1 MSRNMLFMTLAVA
14 AASCGELTPAGEG
27 AAGTQEVTAPV
38 PAAAPSAE
46 LAASAVTPG
55 YANAQ
60 RFLEQATFGPRPVV
74 VGRPVPTESVE
85 HVLDVGVT
93 AALVEQLDAPTGVF
107 APTPPR
113 AAPCDGGFPA
123 VLDPGAQFFVAA
135 LTGADQLRLRTMFA
149 LSQILVVSANGVPEI
164 QSTCNS
170 ERRDAMVRYLNA
182 LRAGALGSY
191 RELLEQITLEPAM
204 GTFLNMANNVG
215 MGPDGPITANE
226 NFARELLQLFTLGTN
241 KLNDRGE
248 LVDNAGVVIPAG
260 GKPVPAYD
268 EDDVKAFARTLTGWT
283 YPSPSGCPTTVGGKR
298 TPRYDGP
305 MIPCQINHNS
315 AAATLLVYPG
325 APGGGLTTDKA
336 TARKHLEEA
345 LDNVF
350 FHPNLPPFVSKQ
362 LIQHLVTS
370 NPSPEY
376 VARVVAKFK
385 DDGSTLHRRGNLRVV
400 IRTILMDPEARA
412 PTAFASYGR
421 LRAPAELI
429 TRVLR
434 ALAVTVDTSAGKDP
448 GSYVNTHSAALGQ
461 SVPRPPSVFS
471 YYPPDQPAP
480 GSTLVGPEFG
490 LLDTSTI
497 TQRAS
502 FLNTLLHTA
511 AFENNGVSI
520 ADGLA
525 LLPATAAEQVDWL
538 DQHLLHGTMSTGAA
552 GLRTTLTEAL
562 ADTRSAGVEAK
573 KRLALFLTILSPEF
587 QIQR

>member
-226 NFARELLQLFTLGTN
+226 NFARELLQLFTVGLY
-241 KLNDRGE
+241 KLDDRGE
-248 LVDNAGVVIPAG
+248 RVLVG
-260 GKPVPAYD
+260 GEPQPTYTEA
-268 EDDVKAFARTLTGWT
+268 DVQAFARTLTGWT
-283 YPSPSGCPTTVGGKR
+283 FASPTGCPDKVGGKNEA
-298 TPRYDGP
+298 RYDAP
-305 MIPCQINHNS
+305 MISCPLNHNS
-315 AAATLLVYPG
+315 ASAQLLAYPG
-325 APGGGLTTDKA
+325 AANGGITTDRA
-336 TARKHLEEA
+336 SAHKHLEEA

-350 FHPNLPPFVSKQ
+350 NHPNLPPFVSKQ

-370 NPSPEY
+370 NPSPDY

-385 DDGSTLHRRGNLRVV
+385 DDGTASHRRGNLRVV
-400 IRTILMDPEARA
+400 LRAILLDPEARSPA
-412 PTAFASYGR
+412 ALATYGR
-421 LRAPAELI
+421 LRAPAELL
-429 TRVLR
+429 TRMLR
-434 ALAVTVDTSAGKDP
+434 GLGASVDSAPDP
-448 GSYVNTHSAALGQ
+448 GTFLNGQSGELGQ
-461 SVPRPPSVFS
+461 TVSRPPSVFS
-471 YYPPDQPAP
+471 YYPPDHPLP
-480 GSTLVGPEFG
+480 GSTSLVGPEFA
-490 LLDTSTI
+490 LLDTA
-497 TQRAS
+497 TQAGRAA
-502 FLNTLLHTA
+502 LLQTLLHGGRFA
-511 AFENNGVSI
+511 SRGIDISA
-520 ADGLA
+520 GLA
-525 LLPATAAEQVDWL
+525 AMPTDSAAIVDWV
-538 DQHLLHGTMSTGAA
+538 DQQFLHGAMSASAA
-552 GLRTTLTEAL
+552 GLRTLLTEAL
-562 ADTRSAGVEAK
+562 ADARAGSVENK
-573 KRLALFLTILSPEF
+573 KRLALFLTFLSPEF
-587 QIQR
+587 EIQR